1 MSPIPKIN
9 PKRDT
14 WGLKLRRFL
23 FSTIR
28 LIVLFF
34 RKYLSPRIWVI
45 IIALLIMMFMGDLF
59 TKYGLQILLVV
70 LGYILLIL
78 LDKWLEKYEDN

>member
-1 MSPIPKIN
+1 MSPIPEIN
-9 PKRDT
+9 PERDSR
-14 WGLKLRRFL
+14 GLRLRRFF
-23 FSTIR
+23 FSIIR
-28 LIVLFF
+28 LVVLFF

-45 IIALLIMMFMGDLF
+45 IIALLIMMFMGDLL

-70 LGYILLIL
+70 VGYILLIL